1 MASAWQLWPIEVP
14 SPEANFDPDPQ
25 KNGSH
30 AGPGDLL
37 LIGSRGLDAKLQSC
51 HSTSR

>member
-1 MASAWQLWPIEVP
+1 MASAWRLWPIETP

-25 KNGSH
+25 NGSH
-30 AGPGDLL
+30 TCSGDLL